1 MGIAKDAADKAYYH
15 TDEVASS
22 AGMLISPFKLAGTDR
37 VDHGGLEEQARF
49 QGGKWVREL
58 MEPNAIFPHF
68 MNEVGHAASDFAYL
82 KDIGFRNEINK
93 IFEYVDQH
101 IKDLQLTTGGRS
113 EWTQNPL
120 HSLTNPREFLAGI
133 FNDGRLHKLL
143 NSIDDPFAPLTGAV
157 PARGRD
163 TLFTR
168 LKTAIQNVLVNVFGI
183 GREPAG
189 TLLNRME
196 ELANRGFE
204 IQQRMN
210 LRHRG
215 DIYQQAIQQQLLGG
229 ILRPIPKGEGETPL
243 PTWTQGMVIP
253 PYTPTPIEEITGA
266 ERIRAENAAIV
277 TRTHISSVIKNH
289 ESLLAD
295 AQAQLAAGVP
305 GAQEAVNR
313 ELTALRSLRHMM
325 LTPRERYALSATEP
339 APLREERKF
348 PQGVRPEAAPE
359 QPDVWTVTPEGTVL
373 KGPARAPA
381 PRSEEGGTVLKSR
394 ETPTPEES
402 AAWEDYGDMLHEER
416 RNPGQHGQQKL
427 EEARRKAQELTNQ
440 RFGQSNI
447 LKSRT
452 VPEDET
458 GIPKPV
464 FNIQGR
470 KGTMLRDPLVNNIV
484 TTFAAGQNVKDAFS
498 GSGQLS
504 AFARNAGANNVSLNV
519 FDPAMHGVFSEIKAN
534 PNGFGRRVANVVS
547 QIDVRRNEL
556 PRMKDGSDIRAYL
569 DAVQKRD
576 PNVGLFLKQN
586 LSYFGREVTKE
597 GFTPAATITNKGLSE
612 LPNRIRQFSKAV
624 DTVTQGDGWNV
635 VANAQPGDRVIVDP
649 PYVADR
655 TRYGAGAITPEQR
668 LAEYEK
674 HLFPAV
680 MNGANF
686 LVFDLAE
693 PRLMQSLANRGFTV
707 QPIQRTA
714 RTGGV
719 PKQEFV
725 AYNHSGQILPSR
737 VDGQAVLDSMK
748 SAALYVHEDA
758 DRIWFRPY
766 DGNYFRDTYGPAFGF
781 NLRWEPRGE

>member
-1 MGIAKDAADKAYYH
+1 MLSVARKLADNSPFVRDMPVGVGIAKDAADKAYYH

-82 KDIGFRNEINK
+82 KDIGFRNEINR

-359 QPDVWTVTPEGTVL
+359 QPDVWTVTPEGMVL

-381 PRSEEGGTVLKSR
+381 PKSEEGGQILRSR
-394 ETPTPEES
+394 EVRES
-402 AAWEDYGDMLHEER
+402 
-416 RNPGQHGQQKL
+416 
-427 EEARRKAQELTNQ
+427 
-440 RFGQSNI
+440 
-447 LKSRT
+447 
-452 VPEDET
+452 
-458 GIPKPV
+458 
-464 FNIQGR
+464 
-470 KGTMLRDPLVNNIV
+470 
-484 TTFAAGQNVKDAFS
+484 
-498 GSGQLS
+498 
-504 AFARNAGANNVSLNV
+504 V
-519 FDPAMHGVFSEIKAN
+519 FDGLKEGEIKAGAPVN
-534 PNGFGRRVANVVS
+534 LQAFHGSPTRLKETQPFTYWTTDENYAKAHGEPNSMVLNLKHPLLVNRP
-547 QIDVRRNEL
+547 IDDDFYSILSPEYR
-556 PRMKDGSDIRAYL
+556 PDGSHEDL
-569 DAVQKRD
+569 
-576 PNVGLFLKQN
+576 
-586 LSYFGREVTKE
+586 
-597 GFTPAATITNKGLSE
+597 
-612 LPNRIRQFSKAV
+612 IRQVRKEYGQQVDGVISKEATGT
-624 DTVTQGDGWNV
+624 TV
-635 VANAQPGDRVIVDP
+635 
-649 PYVADR
+649 
-655 TRYGAGAITPEQR
+655 ITFEPTPVEAQR
-668 LAEYEK
+668 L
-674 HLFPAV
+674 L
-680 MNGANF
+680 
-686 LVFDLAE
+686 
-693 PRLMQSLANRGFTV
+693 R
-707 QPIQRTA
+707 
-714 RTGGV
+714 
-719 PKQEFV
+719 
-725 AYNHSGQILPSR
+725 SR